1 MKRPANQCPLA
12 AAALARPLDDARA
25 RGLLLLDARDGRL
38 FERST
43 GVRGRHRLP
52 GPSPSPPVVA
62 SASLNAQL
70 DKMAT
75 NPLLAGGS
83 APAPPARPSG
93 GGGPITGYGALAAGG
108 DARGYG
114 GVGGSRGRG
123 DGYWGPKPGAGYG
136 GGGGYAGSDA
146 GKRKYGDVWAPSGA
160 GGTFGKQPK
169 APKSTSGSPKKVPG
183 ATKDGSPWHPPSVAS
198 RWRPRPSAPCVAP
211 RRRPPRRASSRS
223 LPSTA

>member
-1 MKRPANQCPLA
+1 MGAFSNGRPVSAGGTGYPA
-12 AAALARPLDDARA
+12 PPPRP
-25 RGLLLLDARDGRL
+25 
-38 FERST
+38 
-43 GVRGRHRLP
+43 P
-52 GPSPSPPVVA
+52 PSWH

-183 ATKDGSPWHPPSVAS
+183 ATKDGSPWHPPLRRVAVAPPAIRAMRRAAEAPTPPGLLEESAVHGVSSVP
-198 RWRPRPSAPCVAP
+198 RPRLP
-211 RRRPPRRASSRS
+211 R
-223 LPSTA
+223 